1 MSKAPHQQIAHL
13 QKAAFGTQKPEQDAR
28 MLLTNITRGTSLAD
42 YLEVAT
48 TSARRSKGLLGRD
61 SLPSGG
67 GLWIAPCESVHTFFM
82 RFPIDLV
89 YVDRALRVKKVRDS
103 VRPWRISACLS
114 AYSIIELPAG
124 VVRKTGTKP
133 GDQLEMAPVNG
144 PATTSLTA
152 S

>member
-1 MSKAPHQQIAHL
+1 MSKAHHQQITRL
-13 QKAAFGTQKPEQDAR
+13 QKTVSRAQEAEQDAR

-42 YLEVAT
+42 DLEVAT
-48 TSARRSKGLLGRD
+48 TSARRSKGLIGRD
-61 SLPSGG
+61 SLPPGG

-103 VRPWRISACLS
+103 VRPWRMSACLS

-124 VVRKTGTKP
+124 VARMTGTKP

-144 PATTSLTA
+144 PATAPLPA